1 MLHKIIRLLK
11 MRNTTGGKKHKK
23 QGNASAFS
31 TEMVFADEEQNYGKV
46 VKILGHSKFEIMIFI
61 KTDKGDFE
69 AKTLIGNVRPSL
81 KKKKMFANK
90 DSFVIVSLR
99 DFQENV
105 CDIIHVYKQN
115 HVHILN
121 KKKLIPSYSID
132 NDKQEDDIEF
142 ETFTKKNKNKNNREE
157 TNYFDVEMEF
167 SEDDETEPQSLKY
180 DDFGNII

>member
-1 MLHKIIRLLK
+1 MTIKKSDIICIIPARGGSQGLK
-11 MRNTTGGKKHKK
+11 MKN
-23 QGNASAFS
+23 
-31 TEMVFADEEQNYGKV
+31 
-46 VKILGHSKFEIMIFI
+46 
-61 KTDKGDFE
+61 
-69 AKTLIGNVRPSL
+69 
-81 KKKKMFANK
+81 
-90 DSFVIVSLR
+90 LR
-99 DFQENV
+99 TV
-105 CDIIHVYKQN
+105 
-115 HVHILN
+115 N